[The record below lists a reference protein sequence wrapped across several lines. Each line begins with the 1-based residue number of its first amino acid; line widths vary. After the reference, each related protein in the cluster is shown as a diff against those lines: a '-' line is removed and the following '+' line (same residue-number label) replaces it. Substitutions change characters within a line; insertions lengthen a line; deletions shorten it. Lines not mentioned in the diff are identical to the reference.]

1 MSELSPEETAAKSAA
16 AIEAG
21 RLLFTQECEFVMGV
35 RTEAQ
40 LPVAE
45 LPEVAFAGRSNVGK
59 SSLLNALTNRKT
71 LARTSNT
78 PGRTREVNFFR
89 LGGRLMLVDLPGYG
103 YARAGKEEIERWNQ
117 LIEDYLRGRG
127 NLRRV
132 CLLIDA
138 RRGIGAPDRKVM
150 ELLDKAAV
158 VYQVVL
164 TKMDKEKAGAQAKI
178 EQAAAAE
185 IARHGAAY
193 PDIIST
199 SAAKKQGLEE
209 VRAAV
214 AMLAVETGVGYRLE
228 L

>member
-89 LGGRLMLVDLPGYG
+89 LGDRLMLVDLPGYG

-193 PDIIST
+193 PDVIST

-214 AMLAVETGVGYRLE
+214 AMLAVET
-228 L
+228 